1 MHLDKYFTV
10 TDETALQ
17 IKKKFSNT
25 LVETRKFIKSE

>member
-17 IKKKFSNT
+17 IKNVFKYIGGNK
-25 LVETRKFIKSE
+25 EIY